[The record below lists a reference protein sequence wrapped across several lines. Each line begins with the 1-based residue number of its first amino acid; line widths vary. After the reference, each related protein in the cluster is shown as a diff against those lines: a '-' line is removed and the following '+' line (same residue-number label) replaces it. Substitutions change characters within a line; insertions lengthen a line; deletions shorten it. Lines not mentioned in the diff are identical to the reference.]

1 MTSAIM
7 NLEKKICERCNNK
20 YDLLSYIDHSCI
32 ADND

>member
-7 NLEKKICERCNNK
+7 NLEKKTCERCNIEFN
-20 YDLLSYIDHSCI
+20 LLSYIDHTCI